1 MGGGLARPSVRQEL
15 AAGFAPARL
24 RERALPAV
32 AAATGT
38 FQNEVSMS
46 LNVKNAP
53 LAGPGRGF

>member
-1 MGGGLARPSVRQEL
+1 MGDGLARHSMRQEL

-38 FQNEVSMS
+38 FQSEVSMS

-53 LAGPGRGF
+53 LVGPGRGF